1 MVYGVDERIRRA
13 EEIYARR
20 QNLRERTKR
29 VTSNVSEPKNFK
41 LFKKLALQVIICVLI
56 YYSFYLV
63 STTNYSFSEDA
74 LNKIKD
80 LVSHDFDF
88 AGVYNSVLESINN
101 FLYSDTNKQ
110 NESEQ
115 KTENTVEGNQEV
127 PQNTEAAQVAVENS
141 GNSENLGESI
151 DEENVNQSE
160 VKHTEE
166 SETERIKN
174 KYAFVLPA
182 SRKNFF

>member
-20 QNLRERTKR
+20 QSLRERTKR
-29 VTSNVSEPKNFK
+29 ATVNVSEPKNFK
-41 LFKKLALQVIICVLI
+41 LFKKLALQIIICVLI

-63 STTNYSFSEDA
+63 STTNYTFSKDA

-88 AGVYNSVLESINN
+88 AGVYNSILESVNN
-101 FLYSDTNKQ
+101 FLYSD
-110 NESEQ
+110 NEEKGEGE
-115 KTENTVEGNQEV
+115 KTEDNVEGSQEIT
-127 PQNTEAAQVAVENS
+127 QDNSSSQVAANNGENS
-141 GNSENLGESI
+141 DNEEGAIS
-151 DEENVNQSE
+151 EENVNQSE

-166 SETERIKN
+166 SETDRIKN

-182 SRKNFF
+182 SRENFF